1 MVKHE
6 KHGKHHEHRHAQ
18 DSELEFKII
27 VRRNRLLGLWA
38 AEKLG
43 LAGDEATA
51 YAKEVV
57 SADFEEPGDEDVIR
71 KVTKDFGE
79 KGVAAGEAEVRD
91 QITRLYAISRN
102 ELAPDR

>member
-1 MVKHE
+1 MVKHK
-6 KHGKHHEHRHAQ
+6 KHGKHHEHHHVQ
-18 DSELEFKII
+18 DSELEFKIV

-43 LAGDEATA
+43 IAGDAAAA

-71 KVTKDFGE
+71 KVMKDFGE

-91 QITRLYAISRN
+91 QITRLYAVARS
-102 ELAPDR
+102 ELAPKR

>member
-6 KHGKHHEHRHAQ
+6 KHARHHEQRHVQ
-18 DSELEFKII
+18 DSDIEFKIV

-43 LAGDEATA
+43 LAGDAAAA

-57 SADFEEPGDEDVIR
+57 GADFEEPGDADVIR
-71 KVTKDFGE
+71 KILKDFSE
-79 KGVAAGEAEVRD
+79 KSVAIGEAAVRD
-91 QITRLYAISRN
+91 QITRLYGVARHEI
-102 ELAPDR
+102 APKR

>member
-1 MVKHE
+1 MVRHE
-6 KHGKHHEHRHAQ
+6 KHGKHHEHRNAQ
-18 DSELEFKII
+18 DSELEFKIV

-43 LAGDEATA
+43 LAGDAAAA

-71 KVTKDFGE
+71 KVMKDFSE
-79 KGVAAGEAEVRD
+79 KSVAIGEAEVRD
-91 QITRLYAISRN
+91 QITRLHGVARHEI
-102 ELAPDR
+102 APKR

>member
-6 KHGKHHEHRHAQ
+6 KRAKHHEHRHAQ

-27 VRRNRLLGLWA
+27 VRRNRLLGQWA

-43 LAGDEATA
+43 LDGEEATA

-71 KVTKDFGE
+71 KVSKDFRE
-79 KGVAAGEAEVRD
+79 KGVATGEAEVREL
-91 QITRLYAISRN
+91 IARLYAIARN
-102 ELAPDR
+102 ELASDR